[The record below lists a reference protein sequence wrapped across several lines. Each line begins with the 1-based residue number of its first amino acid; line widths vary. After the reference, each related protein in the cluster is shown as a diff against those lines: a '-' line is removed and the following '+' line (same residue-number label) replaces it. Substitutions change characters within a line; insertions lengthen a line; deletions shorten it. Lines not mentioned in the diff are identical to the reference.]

1 MQDPVKELPSI
12 INQLLQAPADR
23 QRKLI
28 ERYFTPDCKITH
40 ALVSEP
46 NMLTGGAPSLLLK
59 CFNWSLLVYPLC
71 RFLGTT
77 GRR

>member
-40 ALVSEP
+40 ALVGGL
-46 NMLTGGAPSLLLK
+46 NMLTVVTPPLRREYTTAH
-59 CFNWSLLVYPLC
+59 CLV
-71 RFLGTT
+71 
-77 GRR
+77 